1 MSGIFQVY
9 DATTNTPISTP
20 AGEGLFVSA
29 SVAPGSWAT
38 VQVPAGQ
45 LVDGKMYKF
54 RTNAYDGTH
63 YNLNWSPW
71 RTFVVETAAAGTP
84 TTLQPGD
91 SCTMSD
97 PALIADP
104 AGVDE
109 ILNRDG
115 NLEALGEFP
124 RRGPSARET
133 TETKGAWGSGAPPE
147 AE

>member
-1 MSGIFQVY
+1 MWGVNTLTPTLRDKFEDADGDLVSGIFQVY
-9 DATTNTPISTP
+9 DAATNTPISTP
-20 AGEGLFVSA
+20 AGEGLLVSA
-29 SVAPGSWAT
+29 SVAPGSWVT

-71 RTFVVETAAAGTP
+71 RTFVVETAAAGTL

-91 SCTMSD
+91 SYTIND

-104 AGVDE
+104 A
-109 ILNRDG
+109 
-115 NLEALGEFP
+115 
-124 RRGPSARET
+124 
-133 TETKGAWGSGAPPE
+133 
-147 AE
+147 